1 MKLIL
6 KRIDLKQKGWFSW
19 LYNISFVLK
28 INSKKI
34 KLKAGSQ
41 YLFYVLEVPTGDVN
55 IIIDIDNVLY
65 DYSKTFISGIHRVVV
80 DNPSFHGSLEF
91 ELVDRNLLLHLE
103 NSCRDIPLVSLSRK
117 LQGCNELYSARNSFE
132 NNEYYVNKESYSTS
146 YTRSSG
152 PNVLPLGWETRVVNK
167 KIVYINHNF
176 RTTYWRSPAYKLNVL
191 REKMDTFEGLISNI
205 NFLSIRSFIPLKIN
219 VVRGHIVDS
228 TGAFLLMN
236 VDKLRSKKVHVIFEG
251 EMGQDYGA
259 LLREYMYEA
268 SSEIF
273 NDPRMKTENNYLDI
287 GENKAT
293 AISVD
298 RPIKETVE
306 AQEEP
311 IDEFTEEMKNKIH
324 LSDDCFYIFLGVFV
338 GMSILFNE
346 NMDFPFSL
354 PFCENLLKRKMSLKH
369 VQDIQYQKSI
379 LWMLRNETEEEII
392 PGESQDKEKFVE
404 KILNENLLLKKKI
417 PYDLVRKGFY
427 SIIPEGFKDIFEADE
442 VASILYNER
451 VLDVNAI
458 RDLVIYNMC
467 KQDTVEVVYLWNI
480 LSRKDQKYL
489 RVFLKFITG
498 SGSIPKLIN
507 NYNFRIII
515 EKSNIPDML
524 FRASACLNKLF
535 IGSYENE
542 ESMERIMDF
551 SVLNTEGFHKV

>member
-6 KRIDLKQKGWFSW
+6 KRIELKQKGWFSW
-19 LYNISFVLK
+19 LYNISFILK

-34 KLKAGSQ
+34 KLKAGTQ
-41 YLFYVLEVPTGDVN
+41 YLFYVLDVPTGDVS

-65 DYSKTFISGIHRVVV
+65 DYSKTFIVGDHKVSV
-80 DNPSFHGSLEF
+80 DNPSFHGILEF
-91 ELVDRNLLLHLE
+91 ELVDKNLLLHLE
-103 NSCRDIPLVSLSRK
+103 NKTRDVPLTSLSRK
-117 LQGCNELYSARNSFE
+117 LQGCNELYSVRNSFD
-132 NNEYYVNKESYSTS
+132 NNEYYVNKESYVTS
-146 YTRSSG
+146 FTRSSG

-167 KIVYINHNF
+167 KVVYINHNF

-228 TGAFLLMN
+228 TGAFLLLN

-268 SSEIF
+268 SSEIY
-273 NDPRMKTENNYLDI
+273 NDPRMKIDNNYLDVNPKNNSVEGAVGLSI
-287 GENKAT
+287 REIVERGED
-293 AISVD
+293 V
-298 RPIKETVE
+298 VL
-306 AQEEP
+306 EE
-311 IDEFTEEMKNKIH
+311 EGKNKIH
-324 LSDDCFYIFLGVFV
+324 LSDDIFYVFLGVFV

-354 PFCENLLKRKMSLKH
+354 SFCENLLKRKVSLKH
-369 VQDIQYQKSI
+369 VQDLQYQKSI
-379 LWMLRNETEEEII
+379 LWMLRNEVDEDII
-392 PGESQDKEKFVE
+392 PGSSGDKEKE
-404 KILNENLLLKKKI
+404 IQNILNESLFLSKKV
-417 PYDLVRKGFY
+417 PYDLIRKGFY

-442 VASILYNER
+442 VASVLYNER

-542 ESMERIMDF
+542 ETMERIMDF